1 MRFFVSGIMIENDKM
16 ESERLRRGQK
26 MELQGL
32 LNLQLMMFAL
42 MGVGFFLR
50 KREIITKA
58 GRDVLTD
65 LIIDIILPCN
75 IIAAFQISLS
85 REILISGI
93 QVLAVSLV
101 LQIFCTGISSICY
114 RKVPKEKRM
123 ILQYGTVCSNAGFL
137 GNPVAEGIYGSLG
150 LLYASIYLIPQ
161 RIVMWSAGVSY
172 FTESP
177 NRREVF
183 KKVLRHPCIIAVEI
197 GIVLMITQLQLPEF
211 LDRSISSLGGCTTAI
226 TMMFIGTILA
236 DAGFKHM
243 VSRLTVVF
251 AAIRLLFIPL
261 LVMLGCMLFHV
272 EAVAA
277 GLSVVLAAM
286 PAGSTTAILAAKY
299 HGDEAFAT
307 QCVVFTTILSMA
319 ALPLWC
325 MGLNM
330 VFKV

>member
-1 MRFFVSGIMIENDKM
+1 
-16 ESERLRRGQK
+16 
-26 MELQGL
+26 
-32 LNLQLMMFAL
+32 
-42 MGVGFFLR
+42 
-50 KREIITKA
+50 
-58 GRDVLTD
+58 
-65 LIIDIILPCN
+65 
-75 IIAAFQISLS
+75 
-85 REILISGI
+85 
-93 QVLAVSLV
+93 
-101 LQIFCTGISSICY
+101 
-114 RKVPKEKRM
+114 M

-330 VFKV
+330 AFKV

>member
-1 MRFFVSGIMIENDKM
+1 
-16 ESERLRRGQK
+16 
-26 MELQGL
+26 
-32 LNLQLMMFAL
+32 
-42 MGVGFFLR
+42 
-50 KREIITKA
+50 
-58 GRDVLTD
+58 
-65 LIIDIILPCN
+65 
-75 IIAAFQISLS
+75 
-85 REILISGI
+85 
-93 QVLAVSLV
+93 
-101 LQIFCTGISSICY
+101 
-114 RKVPKEKRM
+114 M

-299 HGDEAFAT
+299 MG
-307 QCVVFTTILSMA
+307 MRR
-319 ALPLWC
+319 LPLSAWYLQRFYPWRRCPCRC